1 MACSYTVS
9 GCMTPGGQ
17 HVSQRLMIVFGT
29 ALYYNTPTLWAIG
42 PRYGRCVV
50 HPALECRQQQLYAC
64 VLCLSSEDTWCGY
77 GWRLLLPGLDGA
89 TARER
94 LSMATK
100 LLLVEDSLSIQT
112 IVETT
117 FAREGFEVMVA
128 GDALD
133 GLRKAQT
140 LQPDIVLAD
149 ASMPDMDGFQLC
161 QSIRQSAGSRHV
173 PVVLL
178 TSGFAAYDKAKGDH
192 AGVTMHLAKPFEP
205 QVLLDMVKQLVP
217 GAHRPASPVSAIAP
231 LLPRPEGDPF
241 ETPMSRPQEHA
252 ESAIPLATIVSME
265 RVDAETVPPSG
276 EPGMAGELL
285 GDPRRHAAI
294 PATPP
299 EVSHTAEPI
308 PRASD
313 AAFPAASQAAQDAH
327 PSVSRET
334 VSLNVLYQ
342 TLGCHMVQM
351 LREALEAQLPTML
364 AQLMPHL
371 LDTVRDV
378 VQAKMP
384 DLLEVLLQQEIDKLK
399 QAVEQDQHDA

>member
-1 MACSYTVS
+1 
-9 GCMTPGGQ
+9 
-17 HVSQRLMIVFGT
+17 
-29 ALYYNTPTLWAIG
+29 
-42 PRYGRCVV
+42 
-50 HPALECRQQQLYAC
+50 
-64 VLCLSSEDTWCGY
+64 
-77 GWRLLLPGLDGA
+77 
-89 TARER
+89 
-94 LSMATK
+94 MATK

-112 IVETT
+112 IVETA

-133 GLRKAQT
+133 GLHKAQT
-140 LQPDIVLAD
+140 LRPDIVLAD

-161 QSIRQSAGSRHV
+161 QRIRQSADGRHV

-178 TSGFAAYDKAKGDH
+178 TSGFTAYDKAKGDH

-217 GAHRPASPVSAIAP
+217 GAYRPASPLSTIATT
-231 LLPRPEGDPF
+231 LPRPEGDPF
-241 ETPMSRPQEHA
+241 EAPMSSTREHA
-252 ESAIPLATIVSME
+252 DSDTPRAVILSME
-265 RVDAETVPPSG
+265 RVDAGAVPPSG
-276 EPGMAGELL
+276 KPEMAGELL
-285 GDPRRHAAI
+285 GDPWSNVAI
-294 PATPP
+294 PATPS
-299 EVSHTAEPI
+299 EVSHPAEPL
-308 PRASD
+308 PRAS
-313 AAFPAASQAAQDAH
+313 AGAFPAASQASQDAH

-342 TLGCHMVQM
+342 TLGYHMVQM
-351 LREALEAQLPTML
+351 LREALDAHLTPML

-384 DLLEVLLQQEIDKLK
+384 DLLEALLQQEIDKLK